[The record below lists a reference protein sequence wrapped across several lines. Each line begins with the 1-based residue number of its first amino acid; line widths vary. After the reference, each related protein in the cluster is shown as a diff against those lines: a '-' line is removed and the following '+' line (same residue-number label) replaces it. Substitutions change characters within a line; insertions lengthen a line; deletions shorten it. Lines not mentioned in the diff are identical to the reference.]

1 VNTET
6 HPHLPSGPFT
16 REQASGIA
24 AQYDNVAIEDDQG
37 THFRLV
43 IRCEGVMVWRAW
55 NFEPEAGV
63 MLNRYISLWHPQVLT
78 NLTRLQSQPFPPAL
92 TGWLFYF
99 RSH

>member
-24 AQYDNVAIEDDQG
+24 AQYDNITIEDDRG

-43 IRCEGVMVWRAW
+43 IRCEGDGL
-55 NFEPEAGV
+55 AG
-63 MLNRYISLWHPQVLT
+63 MEL
-78 NLTRLQSQPFPPAL
+78 
-92 TGWLFYF
+92 
-99 RSH
+99 

>member
-1 VNTET
+1 MNTET
-6 HPHLPSGPFT
+6 HPQLPSGPFT

-55 NFEPEAGV
+55 NFEPEAGI
-63 MLNRYISLWHPQVLT
+63 MLNSYIARYGI
-78 NLTRLQSQPFPPAL
+78 R
-92 TGWLFYF
+92 
-99 RSH
+99 RS

>member
-1 VNTET
+1 MRRHIPVNTEP

-43 IRCEGVMVWRAW
+43 IRSEGVMVWRAS
-55 NFEPEAGV
+55 NFEPGAGV
-63 MLNRYISLWHPQVLT
+63 MLNRYIA
-78 NLTRLQSQPFPPAL
+78 RY
-92 TGWLFYF
+92 GIR
-99 RSH
+99 RS